1 MADDFTEQLNAV
13 LGNPEAMGQIM
24 SIARA
29 LTGDGNAAPP
39 QASPSQA
46 PPPPP
51 PAEPE
56 PLEAAPPALPPQA
69 PQSAA
74 PDLSGMLNRLGGLL
88 NGGSG
93 GGALQNGGG
102 NPLSALA
109 DLDPRLIQLGMRL
122 ISEYNS
128 PADDKTALL
137 AALRPFVKEERF
149 AKVDRAIQAA
159 RLARV
164 VRAAL
169 RMFRE
174 SKEGGE
180 GEHV

>member
-1 MADDFTEQLNAV
+1 MAEFEEKLNAI
-13 LGNPEAMGQIM
+13 LGDPEAMGQIV
-24 SIARA
+24 SIAKA
-29 LTGDGNAAPP
+29 LTGETASSGTSPAQEPAGEA
-39 QASPSQA
+39 ASP
-46 PPPPP
+46 
-51 PAEPE
+51 PE
-56 PLEAAPPALPPQA
+56 EAASSPP
-69 PQSAA
+69 
-74 PDLSGMLNRLGGLL
+74 PDLSPLLGLLGGSD
-88 NGGSG
+88 GD
-93 GGALQNGGG
+93 A
-102 NPLSALA
+102 NPLSVLG

>member
-29 LTGDGNAAPP
+29 LTGDGN
-39 QASPSQA
+39 
-46 PPPPP
+46 
-51 PAEPE
+51 
-56 PLEAAPPALPPQA
+56 AAPPALPPQA